1 MGLQPPKPQ
10 LAAQSAFLEECEG
23 LLMVTPSLTV
33 LGARSHTAL
42 PHFFLFFV
50 FFTHT
55 HANMLTNKH
64 VDPHKCVHTVLYV
77 CRQKHIRTGRDRV
90 AQSVSSGLWPLL
102 FFEQ

>member
-42 PHFFLFFV
+42 PHFFYLFF
-50 FFTHT
+50 FSLTHT
-55 HANMLTNKH
+55 QTCSQTNMLT
-64 VDPHKCVHTVLYV
+64 HTNVYILYSMYA
-77 CRQKHIRTGRDRV
+77 DRNTY
-90 AQSVSSGLWPLL
+90 AQAGTESLSL
-102 FFEQ
+102 